1 MRVNFSN
8 FGLVLAGLLMSCTAI
23 QNLKNI
29 SQYEATL
36 ASSEQTDTTV
46 TSIQARS
53 DSKGREASL
62 LVAFFGLDNGLPGVA
77 NKGVCP
83 GAGGKD
89 GMPVIFSRE
98 IDVSTMQ
105 AGDFRVTRTSGK
117 VGSITCVTLAP
128 ADDAGELRTALLAG
142 EFGSPEDQPAEVE
155 IVGNILSM
163 DKAVNF
169 KSTRVNATRLEAG
182 ATMVFAENIPEQRLE
197 LGKRGTDLRWGGGTG
212 CPVGTKAIVG
222 VTWAGGV
229 SKPGGGEIDGK
240 EMSQYRVT
248 LRTSTGKPLEV
259 APFVVADLIDGDN
272 NHRLCLSEE
281 GVPEAVF
288 FPAGYLVDPRGD
300 LNPDTRIQIVEP

>member
-1 MRVNFSN
+1 MRVCFSRS
-8 FGLVLAGLLMSCTAI
+8 GLVVAGLLMSCAAL

-29 SQYEATL
+29 SEYEPTL
-36 ASSEQTDTTV
+36 ASSEQLDTTV
-46 TSIQARS
+46 TSVQGRS
-53 DSKGREASL
+53 DSRGREAGL

-77 NKGVCP
+77 NKGVCQ

-98 IDVSTMQ
+98 IDVSTLQ

-142 EFGSPEDQPAEVE
+142 EFGSPEDQPAVVE
-155 IVGNILSM
+155 IVGNVLSL
-163 DKAVNF
+163 DQTVNF
-169 KSTRVNATRLEAG
+169 KGARVSATRLEAG
-182 ATMVFAENIPEQRLE
+182 ATIVYAENVPAHRLE

-212 CPVGTKAIVG
+212 CPLGTKAVVG

-229 SKPGGGEIDGK
+229 SKPGGGEIGNK

-248 LRTSTGKPLEV
+248 LRTSGGTSREV
-259 APFVVADLIDGDN
+259 TPFEVADLNDGDN
-272 NHRLCLSEE
+272 NHRLCLKED
-281 GVPEAVF
+281 GVPESVF
-288 FPAGYLVDPRGD
+288 FPAGFLVDPRGD
-300 LNPDTRIQIVEP
+300 LNPDTRSEVIDP